1 MKSINSTNKQ
11 IYARH
16 RGEIKMSEGKKE
28 REEEME
34 QLTHDLA
41 MGFMRQNADV
51 IQGMMKDKLPEILDE
66 PDNQLMNKFR
76 DEEE

>member
-1 MKSINSTNKQ
+1 MMQ
-11 IYARH
+11 
-16 RGEIKMSEGKKE
+16 EGKKE
-28 REEEME
+28 RDEEME

-41 MGFMRQNADV
+41 MGFMRQNADA

-66 PDNQLMNKFR
+66 PDNKLINKFR